1 MASSS
6 SYDDDKEKGHVAV
19 VAPDASDTT
28 ARGLEEERRYG
39 RIGPFLAKVFNSGVE
54 SRGVERVPEDQR
66 EDKHAWNKCV
76 CNRSLFRV

>member
-1 MASSS
+1 MASAS
-6 SYDDDKEKGHVAV
+6 SYDDGKEKGHVAV

-76 CNRSLFRV
+76 CNCSLSRV